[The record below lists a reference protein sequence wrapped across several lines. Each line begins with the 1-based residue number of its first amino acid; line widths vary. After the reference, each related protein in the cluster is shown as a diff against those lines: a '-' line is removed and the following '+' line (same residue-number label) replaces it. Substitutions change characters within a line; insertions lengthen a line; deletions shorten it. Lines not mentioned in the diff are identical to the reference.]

1 MRKAA
6 SIALLASMLLLGGC
20 WSIKE
25 LNDISVVIGMG
36 IDQGDENYTVTLQVV
51 DPSQMYGRSPM
62 NRSPIIIVSE
72 RADTLFEALRKMTTK
87 APRRMYGG
95 HLRILILG
103 EKVAREGLGD
113 VLDMMLRDPE
123 VRPDFN
129 IAIAKNVSA
138 RDLLATMTPFE
149 SLTGEELHKSL
160 QTSEASW
167 APTAAISIVD
177 FYRMLSNEG
186 VEPVLTGIRLIGN
199 ISKGQKDDNVKQ
211 PAAYSE
217 YKYEGIGVMRRDK
230 LIGWLSETD
239 SKAYNYITNNV
250 KSTVGSAI
258 CPSGKGRFVV
268 EVQASNSKIVP
279 IVKNGKPSVKIITHI
294 SGNIAENSCML
305 DLALEENF
313 LALQQVGKEKA
324 VAIISNGVQHVQSK
338 YGVDIFG
345 FGRAFHYQHPREWR
359 EWKGDWD
366 NTFKRLPVEV
376 ELHYK
381 LSQLGSIASGF
392 GSKLNKEE

>member
-6 SIALLASMLLLGGC
+6 SIVLLASMLLLGGC

-36 IDQGDENYTVTLQVV
+36 IDQVDEYYNVTLQVV
-51 DPSQMYGRSPM
+51 DSSQMYSRSPM
-62 NRSPIIIVSE
+62 NRSPIIVVSE
-72 RADTLFEALRKMTTK
+72 KADTLFEAIRKITTK

-103 EKVAREGLGD
+103 EGLAKHGIGKT
-113 VLDMMLRDPE
+113 LDLMLRDPE
-123 VRPDFN
+123 IRPDFN

-177 FYRMLSNEG
+177 LYRMLSNEG
-186 VEPVLTGIRLIGN
+186 VEPVLTGIRLTGN
-199 ISKGQKDDNVKQ
+199 ISKGLKEENIKQ
-211 PAAYSE
+211 PAAYAE
-217 YKYEGIGVMRRDK
+217 YKYEGIGVMKRDK
-230 LIGWLSETD
+230 LMGWLSESD

-258 CPSGKGRFVV
+258 CPSGKGRFLV
-268 EVQASNSKIVP
+268 EVQASNTKIVP
-279 IVKNGKPSVKIITHI
+279 LVKNGKPSVKIITHI
-294 SGNIAENSCML
+294 SGNIAENGCML

-313 LALQQVGKEKA
+313 MALQQAGKEK
-324 VAIISNGVQHVQSK
+324 VLSIISNGVQHVQSK

-345 FGRAFHYQHPREWR
+345 FGRAFHYKHPRQWR

-366 NTFKRLPVEV
+366 NAFRRMPVEV

-392 GSKLNKEE
+392 GSKASEEE